1 MTASPVPSGSGVSL
15 RSVSGGGE
23 HVATPSVDGSTD
35 SSGSFPPN
43 PNPYTFGVLAAQHTD
58 INAMPKSKKSLFKL
72 SSLGKRNKSR
82 RDLSESASASEFEE
96 SGREEGDEGISK
108 PWNFQHHIHVDEGY
122 IGLPPSWATAL
133 STAGFDEE
141 EIAAIHARRKAA
153 AAANLKNG
161 SNAPSPHTQ
170 YSSARP
176 ASPVL
181 RNPVPRSSSLAGLR
195 VDPPPTLT
203 VGTGSGLTSA
213 TGSNPTPSPRT
224 TGFGVR
230 TLIPNGFLG
239 SRGGDSASTASG
251 SRSRSGSVN
260 RAGSGAGEQSEPF
273 VMVDGNVDAAGG
285 IGDETLIEPFP
296 YDAASTMTHQTHSAQ
311 SPSALA
317 VTQVQTTPRGPQ
329 VQRSQ
334 SETGNVPFPS
344 PGTPIRGASP
354 FAHSTSL
361 PVPTPRGHANSSSS
375 RTTDSSIYHGSA
387 SPSPSPSHSQSGQ
400 RTASSVP
407 RTPPRRVYHVANAS
421 SDSSY
426 GDPPPAYASP
436 VRGETFR
443 REKEVS
449 REGAAPAGSSSPL
462 PLSRPIPSIP
472 VPGTTERSQVS
483 KCSTSVG
490 SSSGQ
495 GSSHD
500 GLFDIDPFDASDIPA
515 TVEDVLDISAANS
528 SLYLD
533 DDNDDAERQQDNID
547 LATQRQRLLSP
558 TPPLVIDKRLTR
570 VASLMTQAP
579 RISFHQEGSLEDWTS
594 SLFSAI
600 SSDDA
605 TASNNDDKRSSMAVK
620 VRRILAAPQESEED
634 EKAERRLTL
643 RPLSPPAPKLTP
655 SPMSP
660 APKLPDVSFGR
671 NISIGEHVRKARPP
685 SPEEEEE
692 KVEAEAAETEA
703 REVVSKDADEPH
715 LLPSVTLPSAS
726 VSEPDSE
733 SAPPPPPKV
742 KPKPSLPSL
751 APPKPSG
758 TVGADGKS
766 PVSPFLRCGPKP
778 LPLPIPPDQIR
789 AQLRPSKSEHGRSSS
804 QAQAANSQLQ
814 PQSQPVPS
822 VCLVESSSSQCSS
835 RRESSSSL
843 APRSNAGDRDSAV
856 STVTVT
862 QATIV
867 VVKGQAVRRAV
878 ASVIDP
884 DLISPPSTAKRDSF
898 ASAFGISR
906 AVSDAQPDQET
917 SYEPEEEESL
927 QVDRQDDDGDGQSL
941 LISGTSSGPPS
952 SPSPTWPAPPP
963 PPAELDKDATPRPV
977 SRFRTTSLQ
986 RLSQITGLMGGM
998 IASPRTSHF
1007 PHISSETTSPSDSIP
1022 LPTPKGSV
1030 VPPPPPPKGKG
1041 MIAPEARMMVSATDT
1056 FGGVDEESEDETAGQ
1071 SPYERSAPSRK
1082 SSVAPSLRSVASQS
1096 QLWSPITSS
1105 PRTEPQI
1112 PSATVPHPLL
1122 APLRTFISPIDP
1134 STRFT
1139 DLVEIAEGE
1148 SGSVYAARIPQ
1159 EPSPSVR
1166 GFAMER
1172 PIPAESSHVAIK
1184 RIVLPPASSVASL
1197 SGEDESLLSIK
1208 IASLLHELT
1217 LLKNLEH
1224 EHILLLDGVYVHTSA
1239 DVNDGEDDNS
1249 AERSS
1254 ASTAVALDT
1263 SLWIRMELMERSLAD
1278 VVALVAEGLAL
1289 QERMVGRFTSDVLV
1303 GLDYLQKQHIAHRD
1317 IRSDN
1322 LLLNAA
1328 GVVKI
1333 ADFSN
1338 AIRVTKNA
1346 PMVTGAVGV
1355 IYWQAP
1361 EMRAGPYDALKV
1373 DVWSVGATVWELVET
1388 VPPFSIP
1395 ASPSSQTTFLPPNS
1409 KHLSSQ
1415 WPPLSHPEHYS
1426 KGFHE
1431 FLRLCGADAAARPYA
1446 EELLNTQFIR
1456 NACGRAVIRQLL
1468 TQCRSMEE
1476 AMVARDSAASLHS

>member
-1 MTASPVPSGSGVSL
+1 MAHQNYVSDGVAGPNKLSSRLASLRMFKPKSGSGS
-15 RSVSGGGE
+15 
-23 HVATPSVDGSTD
+23 GSTD
-35 SSGSFPPN
+35 SSLFSPPPPPKDNAYSTSSNSPSNAPSAFN
-43 PNPYTFGVLAAQHTD
+43 P
-58 INAMPKSKKSLFKL
+58 
-72 SSLGKRNKSR
+72 SSHHKR
-82 RDLSESASASEFEE
+82 
-96 SGREEGDEGISK
+96 
-108 PWNFQHHIHVDEGY
+108 VDERY
-122 IGLPPSWATAL
+122 TGLPPSWTTAL

-153 AAANLKNG
+153 TAAVNVKNG

-176 ASPVL
+176 ASPT
-181 RNPVPRSSSLAGLR
+181 
-195 VDPPPTLT
+195 PPPTLT
-203 VGTGSGLTSA
+203 IGTGSGLTSA
-213 TGSNPTPSPRT
+213 TGSNRTPSPRT

-251 SRSRSGSVN
+251 NRSRSGSVN
-260 RAGSGAGEQSEPF
+260 RADLGLGSSQSHLSWWTGA
-273 VMVDGNVDAAGG
+273 VDAAGG
-285 IGDETLIEPFP
+285 IEDESLIEQFP
-296 YDAASTMTHQTHSAQ
+296 YD
-311 SPSALA
+311 
-317 VTQVQTTPRGPQ
+317 TTPRGPQ

-344 PGTPIRGASP
+344 PGTPIRAASP

-361 PVPTPRGHANSSSS
+361 PVPAPRGHANSSSS

-472 VPGTTERSQVS
+472 IPGTAERSQVS

-500 GLFDIDPFDASDIPA
+500 GLYDIDPFDASDIPA

-528 SLYLD
+528 SLYF
-533 DDNDDAERQQDNID
+533 DDNDDAEQQQDNID

-605 TASNNDDKRSSMAVK
+605 TASGNDNKRSSMAVK

-643 RPLSPPAPKLTP
+643 RPLSPPAPKVTP

-692 KVEAEAAETEA
+692 EAEAEAAETEA
-703 REVVSKDADEPH
+703 REVVSKGTDEPRE
-715 LLPSVTLPSAS
+715 LLSILSPSLPDISFGLNVSSLGKDLLPSVIPSVTLPSAC
-726 VSEPDSE
+726 VSETDPE

-742 KPKPSLPSL
+742 KPKSSLPSL

-822 VCLVESSSSQCSS
+822 VCLVEPSSSQCSS

-927 QVDRQDDDGDGQSL
+927 QVDHQDDDGDGQSL

-1056 FGGVDEESEDETAGQ
+1056 FGGVDEESEDETAAE
-1071 SPYERSAPSRK
+1071 SPYARSAPSRK

-1105 PRTEPQI
+1105 PRTGAQI

-1159 EPSPSVR
+1159 GPLPSGR
-1166 GFAMER
+1166 GFDTER
-1172 PIPAESSHVAIK
+1172 PIPAETSHVAIK
-1184 RIVLPPASSVASL
+1184 RIVLPPVSSVASL

-1224 EHILLLDGVYVHTSA
+1224 EHILLLDGLYVHTSA

-1249 AERSS
+1249 AEHSS

-1278 VVALVAEGLAL
+1278 VIALVAEGLAL
-1289 QERMVGRFTSDVLV
+1289 QERMVGRFISDVLV

-1317 IRSDN
+1317 VRSDN

-1338 AIRVTKNA
+1338 AIRVTENA
-1346 PMVTGAVGV
+1346 TMVTGAVGV

-1373 DVWSVGATVWELVET
+1373 DVWSVGATVWELAET

-1409 KHLSSQ
+1409 KHLGSQ

-1456 NACGRAVIRQLL
+1456 NACGRAVIRQVL

-1476 AMVARDSAASLHS
+1476 AMVARDSAASQHS